1 MIIKD
6 KELSADNIDDALADA
21 GIIHAERTI
30 NGVSLII
37 ADRNGEPNVLE
48 IVGNPLVSVK
58 LTPISSE

>member
-1 MIIKD
+1 MITKD
-6 KELSADNIDDALADA
+6 KELSADNIDDALVDA

-48 IVGNPLVSVK
+48 IVGNSLVSVK